1 MKVRKIN
8 EWTQQER
15 RAFTKWISGLSS
27 GIDYMKPG
35 LYAIIDKAVE
45 IATREK
51 KYRIIKDPVNL
62 VGSIEENVKALD
74 TIAIKD
80 ILLWFAYS
88 GHPVSFGYHYPD
100 VKDYRLKTSEM
111 ASGHTIPDF
120 CVEEYTD
127 D

>member
-1 MKVRKIN
+1 MKARKFEEWEEQEKLDWMMIRPIGLQVTEWKDVADKVIN
-8 EWTQQER
+8 
-15 RAFTKWISGLSS
+15 
-27 GIDYMKPG
+27 
-35 LYAIIDKAVE
+35 

-51 KYRIIKDPVNL
+51 KYRIIKDPVKL

-88 GHPVSFGYHYPD
+88 GHSVGFGYHYPD